1 MWNTL
6 YRRTASVGLSG
17 LVALLVTTPS
27 AQAAPFSNGSFE
39 SPGCGATCRLQIP
52 NSTPAPTGWQATT
65 EGFQIYQATRT
76 DNIEAQD
83 GQYYVS
89 FGHSG
94 MTGGVVYQTFD
105 TEAGATYEV
114 EYYVSQQQGT
124 GLDQVVGVWVYD
136 KAELK
141 QADFIQG
148 TTTPFG
154 SSANVWAAGNKV
166 TFVAR
171 SGQSTL
177 AFQDNTPSGGGTGA
191 NWALD
196 NVRVTKIKSPTSP
209 TTPTSPALDPTIAR
223 FVGQTTGVPD
233 KLTLTGRMD
242 FSSTDYGKSVKVW
255 VLLVLPN
262 GSVLSKVGDGNQWHF
277 FGNVF
282 ALPPDL
288 PSLPTSVTASSNT
301 LTLPILSDAFLNK
314 GVGARVFIGYGVDF
328 PDMLGKGHFGEIHHT
343 AW

>member
-6 YRRTASVGLSG
+6 YRHAAWMGLTG
-17 LVALLVTTPS
+17 VVALCAPTFS

-39 SPGCGATCRLQIP
+39 SPGCGTSCRLQIP
-52 NSTPAPTGWQATT
+52 NSTPAPTGWQTT
-65 EGFQIYQATRT
+65 ADGFQLYQATRT

-94 MTGGVVYQTFD
+94 MTGGVLYQTFD

-114 EYYVSQQQGT
+114 EYYVNQQQGAS
-124 GLDQVVGVWVYD
+124 LDQVVGVWVYD

-148 TTTPFG
+148 TTTQFG
-154 SSANVWAAGNKV
+154 NSANVWVAGNKV
-166 TFVAR
+166 EFVAR

-177 AFQDNTPSGGGTGA
+177 VFQDNTPTGGGAGA

-196 NVRVTKIKSPTSP
+196 HVRVTKTKSP
-209 TTPTSPALDPTIAR
+209 TTPTPPALDPTIAR
-223 FVGQTTGVPD
+223 FVGQTTGSPE

-288 PSLPTSVTASSNT
+288 PSLPTSITASSNT

-328 PDMLGKGHFGEIHHT
+328 LDMLGKGHFGEIHNT